1 MKSFGEVKIEP
12 KILASKS
19 INLVARTRLNQ
30 SRSLEVEK
38 SVAMLDLEKLEFYDF
53 DKDGL
58 QYNIDNRDAALSLDS
73 LII

>member
-1 MKSFGEVKIEP
+1 MKSFAEVNIEP

>member
-1 MKSFGEVKIEP
+1 MKSFAEVKIEP

-30 SRSLEVEK
+30 SRSLEFEK

-53 DKDGL
+53 DKDGI